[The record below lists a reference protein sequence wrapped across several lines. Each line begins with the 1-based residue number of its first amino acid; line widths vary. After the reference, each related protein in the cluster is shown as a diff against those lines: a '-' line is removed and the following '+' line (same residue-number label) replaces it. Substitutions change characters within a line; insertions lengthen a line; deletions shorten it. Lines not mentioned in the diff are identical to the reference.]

1 MLRFRYGGVSHVGLV
16 RGNNEDA
23 GFASHH
29 VQVVADG
36 VGGAAAGEVASATTT
51 YVVSALAAAHP
62 TTDAA
67 TLLRRAVAESHHQ
80 LRLGVA
86 RDPACSGMATTL
98 VAALAR
104 HGEVTLAHI
113 GDSRA
118 YLLRVGRLTRLTSDH
133 TFVQTMVDSGR
144 LTAQEARAHPYR
156 SVVLKSV
163 NAEEEPHPDV
173 YRVDVRPGDRLLLCS
188 DGLTDIV
195 DEATVAALL
204 RSGTHPDD
212 AAQALV
218 DAALA
223 AGGRDNVTCVVSDVD
238 DGPRMAWDGRLLGAM
253 ADPSLVVDAAAIHAS
268 A

>member
-51 YVVSALAAAHP
+51 YVVSAMAAAHP
-62 TTDAA
+62 ATDAA
-67 TLLRRAVAESHHQ
+67 TLLRRAVAEAHHQ
-80 LRLGVA
+80 LRAGVG
-86 RDPACSGMATTL
+86 RDPSHAGMATTL

-118 YLLRVGRLTRLTSDH
+118 YLLRRGRLTRLTTDH
-133 TFVQTMVDSGR
+133 TFVQTLIDAGR
-144 LTAQEARAHPYR
+144 LTPAEARRHPYR
-156 SVVLKSV
+156 SVVLKSL

-173 YRVDVRPGDRLLLCS
+173 FQVPVSPGDRLLLCS
-188 DGLTDIV
+188 DGLTDFV
-195 DEATVAALL
+195 DERAVAALL
-204 RSGTHPDD
+204 PDGDPDD

-223 AGGRDNVTCVVSDVD
+223 TGGRDNVTCVVSDID
-238 DGPRMAWDGRLLGAM
+238 NGPRMGWDGRLLGAM
-253 ADPSLVVDAAAIHAS
+253 GDPFLVVDAAAIHCTA
-268 A
+268 

>member
-1 MLRFRYGGVSHVGLV
+1 MLRFRYGGVSDVGLV

-23 GFASHH
+23 GFASHY

-62 TTDAA
+62 ATDAA
-67 TLLRRAVAESHHQ
+67 TLLRRAVAEAHHQ
-80 LRLGVA
+80 LQAGV
-86 RDPACSGMATTL
+86 RHDPSHAGMATTL

-104 HGEVTLAHI
+104 HGRVTLAHI

-118 YLLRVGRLTRLTSDH
+118 YLLHGGRLTRLTKDH
-133 TFVQTMVDSGR
+133 TFVQTLIDAGR
-144 LTAQEARAHPYR
+144 LTPAEARRHPYR
-156 SVVLKSV
+156 SVVLKSL
-163 NAEEEPHPDV
+163 NAQEEPHPDV
-173 YRVDVRPGDRLLLCS
+173 FDVPVSPGDRLLLCS
-188 DGLTDIV
+188 DGLTDFV
-195 DEATVAALL
+195 DERVVAGLL
-204 RSGTHPDD
+204 PHRHPDD

-223 AGGRDNVTCVVSDVD
+223 AGGRDNVTCVVSDID
-238 DGPRMAWDGRLLGAM
+238 DGPRMACDGRLLGAM
-253 ADPSLVVDAAAIHAS
+253 ADPFLVVDAAAIHAT

>member
-62 TTDAA
+62 ATDAA
-67 TLLRRAVAESHHQ
+67 TLLRRAVTEAHHQ
-80 LRLGVA
+80 LRAGVG
-86 RDPACSGMATTL
+86 RDPTRAGMATTL

-104 HGEVTLAHI
+104 HGRVTLAHL

-118 YLLRVGRLTRLTSDH
+118 YLLRRGRLSLLTTDHTLVQTLIDADRLTP
-133 TFVQTMVDSGR
+133 
-144 LTAQEARAHPYR
+144 AEARRHPYR

-163 NAEEEPHPDV
+163 NAAEEPRPDV
-173 YRVDVRPGDRLLLCS
+173 FDVPVSPGDRLLLCS
-188 DGLTDIV
+188 DGLTDFV
-195 DEATVAALL
+195 DERTFGALL
-204 RSGTHPDD
+204 PHGDPDD
-212 AAQALV
+212 AARALV

-223 AGGRDNVTCVVSDVD
+223 AGGRDNVTCVVSDIE
-238 DGPRMAWDGRLLGAM
+238 DGPHMAWDGRLLGAM
-253 ADPSLVVDAAAIHAS
+253 ADPFLVVDAAAIHAT